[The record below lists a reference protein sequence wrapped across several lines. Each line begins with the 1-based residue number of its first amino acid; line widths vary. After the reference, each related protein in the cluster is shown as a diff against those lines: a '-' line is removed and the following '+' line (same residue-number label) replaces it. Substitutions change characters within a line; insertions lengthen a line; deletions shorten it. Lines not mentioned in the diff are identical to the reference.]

1 MRSEPRERGVRY
13 YEVKLH
19 YRLPLDSLF
28 WRGPERADE
37 SGQKSWNVSHGPND
51 RGEAV
56 VGTAAEAAPQGIK
69 GFITA
74 LPVLWTSQESNN
86 TEFALAVLANNE
98 LMQEEESKVAY
109 NNDPTFEQV
118 SG

>member
-1 MRSEPRERGVRY
+1 MPFD
-13 YEVKLH
+13 L
-19 YRLPLDSLF
+19 LF

-74 LPVLWTSQESNN
+74 LPVLWTSQESSN
-86 TEFALAVLANNE
+86 TEFALAAFANNE
-98 LMQEEESKVAY
+98 LGGKWLTTTTQLLSRCQVESAAFHAGGRRG
-109 NNDPTFEQV
+109 P
-118 SG
+118 SGAERL